1 MYWVLVKDHFWQGFL
16 WYMRFQTHL
25 QATVA
30 GQDEITLNL
39 HTSVHRNYE
48 NARLIQLSKMRYF
61 VICWLSPD
69 VLLVEMSRI
78 HWILKACL
86 WLHSSTQIIQA
97 CTPEMLAI
105 IYACFVLS
113 WQCKFQAEFGESRVG
128 ATQPTQCWMGLSG
141 PPVPDNDRSVLGS
154 ALDHLEQWSEST
166 IQERCNCKTLKRAY
180 ITTDVV
186 CVLPFMVKVMYVTSI
201 ASIKKTSEKLK
212 DKLFKSGEFYWALCP
227 IPCFFLLG
235 YLFSSLWCCIH
246 DVSKTKLA
254 HIKHQTK
261 YRID

>member
-1 MYWVLVKDHFWQGFL
+1 MLLGFFFPFTYIMSGEMYWVLVKDHFWQGFL

-48 NARLIQLSKMRYF
+48 NARLIQLSKMQYF

-113 WQCKFQAEFGESRVG
+113 WQCKFQAEFGESRVVG
-128 ATQPTQCWMGLSG
+128 DSTYT
-141 PPVPDNDRSVLGS
+141 VLTG
-154 ALDHLEQWSEST
+154 
-166 IQERCNCKTLKRAY
+166 
-180 ITTDVV
+180 
-186 CVLPFMVKVMYVTSI
+186 
-201 ASIKKTSEKLK
+201 
-212 DKLFKSGEFYWALCP
+212 
-227 IPCFFLLG
+227 
-235 YLFSSLWCCIH
+235 SLWPTCSWQWPLSSGVYTGPSGTIERVYH
-246 DVSKTKLA
+246 TGAL
-254 HIKHQTK
+254 
-261 YRID
+261 

>member
-1 MYWVLVKDHFWQGFL
+1 MYWVLVKDHFWLGFL

-48 NARLIQLSKMRYF
+48 NAWLIQLKKMLYF

-78 HWILKACL
+78 HWIPKACL

-97 CTPEMLAI
+97 CTPEMLTI

-113 WQCKFQAEFGESRVG
+113 WQCKFQAELGREPCGGQLNPHSADWVSLAHLFLTMTAQFWGLHRTIWNNG
-128 ATQPTQCWMGLSG
+128 ASLPYRSG
-141 PPVPDNDRSVLGS
+141 GTVKILN
-154 ALDHLEQWSEST
+154 
-166 IQERCNCKTLKRAY
+166 RAY
-180 ITTDVV
+180 KTTDVV
-186 CVLPFMVKVMYVTSI
+186 CVLPFMVKVMYATNCI

-212 DKLFKSGEFYWALCP
+212 DKLFKTKGEFYWALCP
-227 IPCFFLLG
+227 IPCF
-235 YLFSSLWCCIH
+235 
-246 DVSKTKLA
+246 
-254 HIKHQTK
+254 
-261 YRID
+261 